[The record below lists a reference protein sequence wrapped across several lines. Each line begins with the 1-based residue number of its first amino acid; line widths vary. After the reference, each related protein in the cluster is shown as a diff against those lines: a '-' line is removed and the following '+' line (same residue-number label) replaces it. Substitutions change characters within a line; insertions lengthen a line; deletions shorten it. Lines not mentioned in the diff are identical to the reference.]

1 MSSRQLTC
9 AQKRRS
15 TRIDRI
21 VPLAVQ
27 GVGAYREPYREE
39 VSTLSVSCHGCSYQ
53 SKYEVIQGEV
63 VYLEVKPPKDGSSQC
78 SSQARVKWVQN
89 LGSKGGFQVAVELEV
104 AGNIWGIASPPDD
117 WFPVKVPIVS
127 DPSTSGRDLRVVART
142 EQQATPAPDGGSG
155 RVSPLERPATATP
168 PMSSFA
174 QLMAGMGEQIQN
186 MASKAAT
193 TALTEQKN
201 RFLDEFRSQLRD
213 EAIKT
218 MQSVILASKED
229 FNRRAL
235 KELNEAHEAGARTI
249 YARWM
254 KKIEQDME
262 SARQHML
269 IQGKEVSQHLDSIAA
284 GTIERVQRNMEVSRS
299 EAVDRFMS
307 RLRDQV
313 APLLA
318 EAKETLQALAASEAR
333 FKKES
338 QAIYAGLESQVE
350 SSANASLAKVH
361 DELEKNSAAVAAKTA
376 ETLVKLSQDFEKAA
390 RGNLQSLLASMGS
403 HITNILKERTAEIS
417 SEFSTGLEGYAQRY
431 LEFIGKSIAEIPRNT
446 PGQTRDMV
454 SSRSDSD

>member
-15 TRIDRI
+15 TRIDRV

-27 GVGAYREPYREE
+27 GVGAFREPYREQ

-63 VYLEVKPPKDGSSQC
+63 VYLEVRPPKDGSSQC

-117 WFPVKVPIVS
+117 WFPIKVPIVS

-142 EQQATPAPDGGSG
+142 EQQVAPAPDGGTG
-155 RVSPLERPATATP
+155 RVSSLDRPATAAP
-168 PMSSFA
+168 PMFSFA
-174 QLMAGMGEQIQN
+174 QLMAGMGEQIQL

-218 MQSVILASKED
+218 MQSVIVASKDD

-254 KKIEQDME
+254 KKLEQDME
-262 SARQHML
+262 SARQHMMV
-269 IQGKEVSQHLDSIAA
+269 QGKEVTQHLDGIAA

-313 APLLA
+313 APLLS
-318 EAKETLQALAASEAR
+318 EAKETLQTLAASEER
-333 FKKES
+333 FKNES
-338 QAIYAGLESQVE
+338 QSIYAGLESQVE
-350 SSANASLAKVH
+350 ISANASLAKFH
-361 DELEKNSAAVAAKTA
+361 DELEKNSAAASAKTNDIF
-376 ETLVKLSQDFEKAA
+376 VKLSQDFEKAA
-390 RGNLQSLLASMGS
+390 RENLQSLLVSLGN
-403 HITNILKERTAEIS
+403 HINKTLKERTAEIS
-417 SEFSTGLEGYAQRY
+417 REFSTGLETFAQRY
-431 LEFIGKSIAEIPRNT
+431 LDFIGKSIAEIPRNT
-446 PGQTRDMV
+446 TAQTRDMV
-454 SSRSDSD
+454 SSHSGSD